1 MQKPRSFVMKRILVA
16 YVAVGLGAM
25 VALAASPEI
34 EAAIKTLKAIGG
46 DAGKL
51 KMFCDLSKVMVAI
64 GDKDDPAAEKQIDD
78 YVKQLGSDFEAAWN
92 AGDDLDENS
101 ADAKEYYAVV
111 DALEER
117 CPKQ

>member
-1 MQKPRSFVMKRILVA
+1 MKRILVA
-16 YVAVGLGAM
+16 YVAVGLGAL

-34 EAAIKTLKAIGG
+34 EAAIKTLKAVGA
-46 DAGKL
+46 DPA
-51 KMFCDLSKVMVAI
+51 KMKTFCELSKVMVAV
-64 GDKDDPAAEKQIDD
+64 GDKDDPVAEKQIEDLI
-78 YVKQLGSDFEAAWN
+78 KQLGSEFEAAWD

-111 DALEER
+111 DALEEK